1 MTEQEKCKL
10 EGQELFESVSNE
22 IKQKGEKQY
31 FEEECSENAPIIGI
45 RHVQI
50 LLYFLVCFIGFGV
63 RVVLSVGIIAMTDPK
78 TNNNTDI
85 PTYPEWTDKNVIL
98 SAFFWG
104 YIIPQVFAGWAA
116 TRFSAKWF
124 LVVTFA
130 INSILAFFI
139 PFTAAH
145 FGSKGVIL
153 SRAIQGFCQGF
164 IFPTLT
170 HLLSQWVPSEERS
183 ILGTIVYA
191 SGPGGTILAIFIT
204 GMISASW
211 YGWPMAFYL
220 YGVLGICWC
229 IAMICLGYDNPA
241 LHPSISMAER
251 LYIKKSLGHTNKK
264 AKYPIPW
271 KAIFSSGPVW
281 ALFITQTGNNYCFWT
296 LLTQIPSYMN
306 YVMNF
311 NIKENSILSSLP
323 YLTLW
328 ILSLCVGFASDFII
342 NRRFLTRTMSRKV
355 FNSLGLFL
363 PAVALA
369 FLGYTRA
376 DQATQAVVL
385 LITAVGT
392 NGFHY
397 SGFSVNHI
405 DLSPNYAGT
414 IMGLC
419 NGFSQITGVVAPLVV
434 QFFVTN
440 ETDPSQWR
448 IIFFI
453 TAAFNVLT
461 AIVFDIFG
469 SGEVQPWNEPELK
482 N

>member
-1 MTEQEKCKL
+1 MA
-10 EGQELFESVSNE
+10 GQEDRPESQGLFAAVS
-22 IKQKGEKQY
+22 IDTKQKVEKQY
-31 FEEECSENAPIIGI
+31 FEEECPETAPRIGT
-45 RHVQI
+45 RHLQI
-50 LLYFLVCFIGFGV
+50 LLYFLVGFIGFGF
-63 RVVLSVGIIAMTDPK
+63 RVVLSVGIVAMMDPK
-78 TNNNTDI
+78 TNNNPAI
-85 PTYPEWTDKNVIL
+85 LTYPEWTDKNVIL

-116 TRFSAKWF
+116 SRFGAKWF
-124 LVVTFA
+124 LVITFT
-130 INSILAFFI
+130 INSIVGFFI
-139 PFTAAH
+139 PFTARLL
-145 FGSKGVIL
+145 GSKGVML

-164 IFPTLT
+164 IFPSLT

-191 SGPGGTILAIFIT
+191 SGPCGTILAMFIT

-229 IAMICLGYDNPA
+229 VAMVCLGYDSPA
-241 LHPSISMAER
+241 LHPSISTAER
-251 LYIKKSLGHTNKK
+251 LYIEKSLGHTNKK
-264 AKYPIPW
+264 TKYPTPW

-311 NIKENSILSSLP
+311 NIKENSVLSALP

-328 ILSLCVGFASDFII
+328 ILSFGVGFASDFII
-342 NRRFLTRTMSRKV
+342 NRGFLTRTTSRKI
-355 FNSLGLFL
+355 FNSLGLFI
-363 PAVALA
+363 PAVALVL
-369 FLGYTRA
+369 LGYTGA
-376 DQATQAVVL
+376 DQATQAVAL
-385 LITAVGT
+385 LIIAVGS
-392 NGFHY
+392 NAFHY

-405 DLSPNYAGT
+405 DLSPNHAGT
-414 IMGLC
+414 VMGLC

-453 TAAFNVLT
+453 TAAFNILT
-461 AIVFDIFG
+461 ATAFDIFG
-469 SGEVQPWNEPELK
+469 SGKVQPWNEPEVK